1 MGLKSLITILSAFG
15 YVIRLLWIDLAKPE
29 LLKDFR
35 EMSIAITMAQGV
47 FSQESLTYIQEH
59 VRSMS
64 FASNASSTH
73 RLLASS
79 VMTSMISYYQWVLC
93 EGHWKKTESIGFRWY
108 VSLPFK
114 RWLTFRHSP
123 RAEPGRDGDK
133 QQFENR
139 YTGFASSDTGQRN
152 SWLLGIFCWVEWSMA
167 QVRFKKRIFASA
179 GMRLPSGEVRDHR
192 FISLSDTD
200 FATENYVWC

>member
-79 VMTSMISYYQWVLC
+79 VMTSMISYYQ
-93 EGHWKKTESIGFRWY
+93 
-108 VSLPFK
+108 
-114 RWLTFRHSP
+114 
-123 RAEPGRDGDK
+123 
-133 QQFENR
+133 
-139 YTGFASSDTGQRN
+139 
-152 SWLLGIFCWVEWSMA
+152 
-167 QVRFKKRIFASA
+167 
-179 GMRLPSGEVRDHR
+179 
-192 FISLSDTD
+192 
-200 FATENYVWC
+200 